1 MDLYTLSWIFDL
13 QQYLPAIVYVCIL
26 LFSLCF
32 FQLYLHTNPDTRNV
46 CSHTCILNLH
56 VYQKSSVSFS
66 LWDIQQYRKH
76 YTLAVFLPT
85 YGYDQDSIRLQWS
98 LLLFDHIIILIS
110 SQCQPVFFHK
120 SLSYDTL
127 EQTLYDTYNSTL
139 CVLNC
144 YCLSLDSP
152 PLL

>member
-1 MDLYTLSWIFDL
+1 MHWIGSPIALTSLQTLKGYSLFCTNGSIYSFMDIWSS
-13 QQYLPAIVYVCIL
+13 AISSCNCV
-26 LFSLCF
+26 
-32 FQLYLHTNPDTRNV
+32 R
-46 CSHTCILNLH
+46 TCILNLH
-56 VYQKSSVSFS
+56 VYQKSSVNFS

-98 LLLFDHIIILIS
+98 LLLSDHIIILIS
-110 SQCQPVFFHK
+110 SQCQPVFFNK

-127 EQTLYDTYNSTL
+127 GQTLYDTYNSTL